1 MTKCLNVD
9 VEARPSIE
17 DILADPYLQDCPES
31 FPALSDEEQKL
42 RVFIDDVIKRSNVH
56 EFEGREAF
64 EKRFAEQV
72 SSSSAG
78 GSTIDLD
85 ANLLEHYRQLAVMFL
100 FNEDPDKD
108 ELEAEKDLVLEES
121 KAAYA
126 KSAERMAKN
135 EANHPLQ
142 DHSSSSSDEEN
153 DTTKKESGEEKE
165 NGEE

>member
-9 VEARPSIE
+9 VEARPTIE
-17 DILADPYLQDCPES
+17 EILADPYLQDCPES
-31 FPALSDEEQKL
+31 FPTLSDQEQKL

-72 SSSSAG
+72 SSG
-78 GSTIDLD
+78 GSIDLD

-108 ELEAEKDLVLEES
+108 DLEAEKDLVLAES

-142 DHSSSSSDEEN
+142 DHSSSSSDDE
-153 DTTKKESGEEKE
+153 DG
-165 NGEE
+165 